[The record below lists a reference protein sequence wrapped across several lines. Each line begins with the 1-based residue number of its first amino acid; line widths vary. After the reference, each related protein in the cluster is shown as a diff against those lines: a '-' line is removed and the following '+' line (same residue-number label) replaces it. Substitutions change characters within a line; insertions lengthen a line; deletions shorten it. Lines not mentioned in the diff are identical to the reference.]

1 MSNEELAVMV
11 KAGERDPLELWGRVR
26 SLVVA
31 LAKKRVDAFGERCG
45 IDIDDL
51 EQAGYIAFMYAVEA
65 FDPAKGYKFTTYLT
79 LPLRTEFNR
88 YTGRLTSKRDP
99 LNGGCASLDVAVGD
113 EGITPLID
121 LLEDPTAEQPFD
133 TVIEQAGLHEA
144 IEATLQKISPGNA
157 AIIRAKYFEGRKVTL
172 KEHVKAFKELRKPYV
187 AWRLRPWVR
196 V

>member
-1 MSNEELAVMV
+1 MEQFFHASNRLY
-11 KAGERDPLELWGRVR
+11 GRWTCVLRGVQKPKTSVFCRVYR
-26 SLVVA
+26 SLYV
-31 LAKKRVDAFGERCG
+31 
-45 IDIDDL
+45 DDL
-51 EQAGYIAFMYAVEA
+51 EQAGYIAFMYAVDA

-133 TVIEQAGLHEA
+133 SIDELEV
-144 IEATLQKISPGNA
+144 TLQKISPGNA

>member
-1 MSNEELAVMV
+1 MSNEELVMLV
-11 KAGERDPLELWGRVR
+11 KSGERDMMELWWRVR
-26 SLVVA
+26 NLVVV
-31 LAKKRVDAFGERCG
+31 LAKRRVDAFGEQCG
-45 IDIDDL
+45 VDLDDMVQSGFIGFM
-51 EQAGYIAFMYAVEA
+51 QAVKL

-79 LPLRTEFNR
+79 RPLQTEFNR

-157 AIIRAKYFEGRKVTL
+157 AIIRAKFYEGKKITL
-172 KEHVKAFKELRKPYV
+172 QEHVRAFKQLRKPQVCWMLKQY
-187 AWRLRPWVR
+187 R
-196 V
+196 

>member
-1 MSNEELAVMV
+1 MSNEELVMLV
-11 KAGERDPLELWGRVR
+11 KSGERDMMELWWRVR
-26 SLVVA
+26 NLVIT
-31 LAKKRVDAFGERCG
+31 LAKRRVDAFGEQCG
-45 IDIDDL
+45 VDLDDL
-51 EQAGYIAFMYAVEA
+51 VQSGFIGFLYAVEA

-79 LPLRTEFNR
+79 RPLQTEFNR

-99 LNGGCASLDVAVGD
+99 LNGGCTSLDVAVGD

-121 LLEDPTAEQPFD
+121 LLEDPAAEQPFD

-172 KEHVKAFKELRKPYV
+172 KEHIRAFKELRKPYV